1 MPRLRQQPPG
11 CATVSAVSTRLWRP
25 PRDHLPVPISLSLP
39 PLNVPALRLVI
50 VAWESAPHARDQHWA
65 THWSAR
71 RERSVPA
78 PGRSDGGT
86 AVLPHLYARRVA
98 ALTPGPSRAA
108 PRRRRQRAPACA
120 IRPAGA
126 AGAIGATSGLGK
138 PVSRD
143 RAASRDCMACT
154 ASFGVPSGTCVVIL
168 TRYSTVTSSSSERL
182 PRSMSPLR
190 AAFSV
195 VYGPPP
201 LRPCNTLVAAL
212 VRGADAGD
220 VRRRWP

>member
-1 MPRLRQQPPG
+1 M
-11 CATVSAVSTRLWRP
+11 
-25 PRDHLPVPISLSLP
+25 
-39 PLNVPALRLVI
+39 
-50 VAWESAPHARDQHWA
+50 
-65 THWSAR
+65 
-71 RERSVPA
+71 
-78 PGRSDGGT
+78 
-86 AVLPHLYARRVA
+86 LPHLYARRVA

-154 ASFGVPSGTCVVIL
+154 TSFGVPSGTCVVIL

-201 LRPCNTLVAAL
+201 LRPCNTLG
-212 VRGADAGD
+212 RGAGQGG
-220 VRRRWP
+220 RRRRCAQEMALTLADLGTSSGPRRLGRDRQGAGSGFMVNRRGRRVRKRPIGSGPRPPHRPRRPRRTASERRAVGHDRPRAPRAA